1 MPIFHFAEI
10 EKETV
15 TPQHSTAY
23 GEVLT
28 GESIEVGR
36 LCFKAGEGANEHA
49 HPHEQIVLVLS
60 GRLQVTLAGEV
71 TEVGP
76 GSGFHALPNQPHQ
89 VKALQDTMVVS
100 TKSVIAGVGH
110 KVRD

>member
-1 MPIFHFAEI
+1 MPIFHFDEI

-36 LCFKAGEGANEHA
+36 LQFRAGEGADEHA
-49 HPHEQIVLVLS
+49 HPHEQVMLVVS
-60 GRLQVTLAGEV
+60 GRLRVTLDGEV
-71 TEVGP
+71 AEVGP

-89 VKALQDTMVVS
+89 ITAIEDALVVS
-100 TKSVIAGVGH
+100 TKNVIEGAGH